1 MTNRKLLTIGGGT
14 ALLGAV
20 LTGGIISASASD
32 ESATGSALLTQDS
45 GDTQSTQDA
54 DKVARQEA
62 YLDKVAA
69 ALGVTVDALKAAL
82 TSASTATVDERL
94 AAGEITAEQAAE
106 MKERIE
112 SGDALFGFGRPDGG
126 RGHHGGAGRGLGV
139 SSEELMTFLGIDQAT
154 LDAART
160 AEKSLATIAE
170 EAGKSRDELKA
181 FLTAQAEESVA
192 QAVTNGRLT
201 QAEADEKLSNFETNL
216 DAMIDSTAPTG
227 RSHGRHG
234 DAPPSG
240 TTPDGASFSY
250 PGMARTPIF

>member
-20 LTGGIISASASD
+20 LTGGFISASASD
-32 ESATGSALLTQDS
+32 EGSTGSAILTQDS
-45 GDTQSTQDA
+45 GDTRTTQDA

-62 YLDKVAA
+62 YLAKVAA

-82 TSASTATVDERL
+82 TSAGLATVDERL

-112 SGDALFGFGRPDGG
+112 SGDALFGFGGPGGG
-126 RGHHGGAGRGLGV
+126 RGHHGGIGRGLGV
-139 SSEELMTFLGIDQAT
+139 PSEELTTFRGIDQAT

-160 AEKSLATIAE
+160 AQKSLATIAA

-192 QAVTNGRLT
+192 QAVTDGRLT

-216 DAMIDSTAPTG
+216 DAMIDSTAPGG
-227 RSHGRHG
+227 RGHGPRG
-234 DAPPSG
+234 GTAPSG
-240 TTPDGASFSY
+240 TTPNGAGFSY
-250 PGMARTPIF
+250 SGMGQQPLF

>member
-14 ALLGAV
+14 AILGAV
-20 LTGGIISASASD
+20 LTGGFISASASD
-32 ESATGSALLTQDS
+32 DSATGSAILTQDS

-62 YLDKVAA
+62 YLAKVAA

-82 TSASTATVDERL
+82 TSSSLATVDERL
-94 AAGEITAEQAAE
+94 AAGEITAEQAAD

-112 SGDALFGFGRPDGG
+112 SGEALFGFRGPGGG
-126 RGHHGGAGRGLGV
+126 RGHHGGIGHGLGV
-139 SSEELMTFLGIDQAT
+139 SSAELMTFLGIDQAT
-154 LDAART
+154 LEAART

-192 QAVTNGRLT
+192 QAVTDGRLT
-201 QAEADEKLSNFETNL
+201 QAEADEKLANFDTTL
-216 DAMIDSTAPTG
+216 DAMIDSAT
-227 RSHGRHG
+227 HIGRHG
-234 DAPPSG
+234 PRSGTAPSG
-240 TTPDGASFSY
+240 TTPNGASFSY
-250 PGMARTPIF
+250 SGFGGTPLF